1 MSILLLSKAIA
12 TRTLVQRPV
21 YNHIHLPTA
30 SSNQSGKTTLTTP
43 KMGGQHYIS
52 TVDVKLR
59 WADLMWLSCTIW
71 LMLYSVF
78 SRLRLCP
85 GGMKQLH
92 FLSPTPNYD
101 RSLSIT
107 EMHQHHHQVKRK
119 QRMQTSDPLS
129 DFTNMDSLVLSKGS
143 EVRNQHWKTPC
154 A

>member
-12 TRTLVQRPV
+12 TRTLVQHPV
-21 YNHIHLPTA
+21 Y
-30 SSNQSGKTTLTTP
+30 NQSGKTTLTTP
-43 KMGGQHYIS
+43 KMGGQRYIS

-107 EMHQHHHQVKRK
+107 ETHQHHHQMKRK
-119 QRMQTSDPLS
+119 QRMQTSDHLS